1 MGKKR
6 RTFSARQKAK
16 IALEAL
22 RKQPAPTLRGEP
34 SSAIAKKHSVHPNQ
48 VSQWKKTALEGLEGI
63 FADKRKISD
72 VQKEH
77 EALTDQLYSQ
87 IGQLQME
94 LKWLKKKVG
103 EL

>member
-22 RKQPAPTLRGEP
+22 REREP
-34 SSAIAKKHSVHPNQ
+34 CSVIAKKYSVHPNQ
-48 VSQWKKTALEGLEGI
+48 VSRWKKAALAGLEGI
-63 FADKRKISD
+63 FEDGRKSSD
-72 VQKEH
+72 NQKEH
-77 EALTDQLYSQ
+77 EALTEQLYSQ

-94 LKWLKKKVG
+94 LKWIKKKVG

>member
-6 RTFSARQKAK
+6 RTFSANQKSK

-22 RKQPAPTLRGEP
+22 RERGP
-34 SSAIAKKHSVHPNQ
+34 SSAIEKKHSVHPNQ
-48 VSQWKKTALEGLEGI
+48 VGQWKKTAFEGLESI

-77 EALTDQLYSQ
+77 EALTDGPYSQ

-103 EL
+103 GL

>member
-6 RTFSARQKAK
+6 RTFSARQKSK

-22 RKQPAPTLRGEP
+22 REREP
-34 SSAIAKKHSVHPNQ
+34 SSAIAKKYSVHPNQ
-48 VSQWKKTALEGLEGI
+48 VSQWKKVALEGLESI
-63 FADKRKISD
+63 FADKRKMSD
-72 VQKEH
+72 IQKDH
-77 EALTDQLYSQ
+77 EALTEQLYSQ

-103 EL
+103 DL

>member
-1 MGKKR
+1 MEKKR
-6 RTFSARQKAK
+6 RTFSANQKSK

-22 RKQPAPTLRGEP
+22 REREP
-34 SSAIAKKHSVHPNQ
+34 SSSIAKKYSVHPNQ
-48 VSQWKKTALEGLEGI
+48 VSQWKKTAVEGLEGI
-63 FADKRKISD
+63 FADKRKAFV

-103 EL
+103 DL